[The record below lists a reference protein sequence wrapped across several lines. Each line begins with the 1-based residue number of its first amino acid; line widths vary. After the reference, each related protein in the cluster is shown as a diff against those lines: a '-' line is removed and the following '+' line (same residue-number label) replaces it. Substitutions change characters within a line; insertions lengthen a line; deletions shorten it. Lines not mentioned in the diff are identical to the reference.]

1 MRIVRHAA
9 YIKSQ
14 KRKSIWLAV
23 IGFLVLS
30 SAMFIAML
38 PGLLIIAYVTMI
50 GGFIMFNVGMQ
61 GVGRWSRNPRNDQIL
76 DARLKG
82 LSDQSTLVHYA
93 TLDVAGKK
101 RNVPHLL
108 VHAGGLLLI
117 NAKEVDGKV
126 EQRGSTWR
134 KQGGVV
140 RKMFSFSGPQL
151 GNPSLENDRMIPE
164 IEKWLAAN
172 QLEVDVLAA
181 TVFLHPK
188 LEVEVSD
195 PDYPVLHAEEV
206 AEFVHDV
213 PADHSFTPDEKR
225 HLVELLSAGVG
236 VEEPEKQQASRR
248 PRPVKRVAGP
258 KPSQVKRKSA

>member
-1 MRIVRHAA
+1 MRIVRHAS

-50 GGFIMFNVGMQ
+50 GGFITFNVGMQ

-76 DARLKG
+76 DSRLKG

-93 TLDVAGKK
+93 TLEIGGKK
-101 RNVPHLL
+101 RNMSHLL
-108 VHAGGLLLI
+108 IHGGGVLVI

-126 EQRGSTWR
+126 QQKKNTWR
-134 KQGGVV
+134 KQGGIV
-140 RKMFSFSGPQL
+140 RKMFSFSGPQV
-151 GNPSLENDRMIPE
+151 GNPSLENDRMVPE
-164 IEKWLAAN
+164 VEKWLAEN
-172 QLEVDVLAA
+172 QLEVDVRAA

-188 LEVEVSD
+188 VELEIEE

-206 AEFVHDV
+206 MEFVHDI
-213 PADHSFTPDEKR
+213 PSDPTFTADEKR
-225 HLVELLSAGVG
+225 HLVELLSVGAGI
-236 VEEPEKQQASRR
+236 EEPEKQQASRR
-248 PRPVKRVAGP
+248 PRPVKRVAAP